1 MSTQVPKHKTND
13 NRQGDK
19 MMSYNTSINIQDLVK
34 AMSKLSHDEVR
45 ELGKVIFP
53 KQQIPQQELLVG
65 CARQEQDRLTSMVHE
80 GMEYQNEH
88 KIEEDLKNFSAN
100 HGVIIE

>member
-1 MSTQVPKHKTND
+1 
-13 NRQGDK
+13 
-19 MMSYNTSINIQDLVK
+19 MSYNTTINIQNLIK
-34 AMSKLSHDEVR
+34 AMSKLSHDDVVK
-45 ELGKVIFP
+45 LGKVIFP
-53 KQQIPQQELLVG
+53 NQQIPQQELLVG
-65 CARQEQDRLTSMVHE
+65 CAKQEQDRLISMVHE